1 MIVVR
6 SNNMSLSRIY
16 ASKLYLTSSRQ
27 GKIHAAIQNPLN
39 VELVQQISDYLD
51 TDAKEELAEAVESNE
66 AKEEATSKEA
76 EAPEGNV
83 FDGVEAPTSSGGSS
97 LGVGSHRSSPG
108 GSVPPMSSGGGDPF
122 EEFESTEPDAPAD
135 APSDDNAPAEAPS
148 EPSDDIEEAT
158 EITGVDEV
166 SDTNEVVLQSGVLKK
181 LLNSE
186 DDTSGV
192 ARVDIDDKETWVY
205 YEDKINLND
214 ILDEVISAIKNAKYD
229 MLKFSRLARTDNA
242 IVFDIKE

>member
-1 MIVVR
+1 
-6 SNNMSLSRIY
+6 MSLGRIY

-27 GKIHAAIQNPLN
+27 GKIHAAIQDPLN

-51 TDAKEELAEAVESNE
+51 ADAKEELSEAVKSNK
-66 AKEEATSKEA
+66 AKEETSFKEA
-76 EAPEGNV
+76 EAPKGNV
-83 FDGVEAPTSSGGSS
+83 FDDVDTSTSSESSSLGGGSHGSSSGGS
-97 LGVGSHRSSPG
+97 LSSMPD
-108 GSVPPMSSGGGDPF
+108 SSGDPF
-122 EEFESTEPDAPAD
+122 AEFESGASDTLTDAPSD
-135 APSDDNAPAEAPS
+135 APSDDNASPKAAS
-148 EPSDDIEEAT
+148 EPSTDIEEAT

-166 SDTNEVVLQSGVLKK
+166 SDTDEVVLQSGVLKK

-192 ARVDIDDKETWVY
+192 ARVDIDDKEAWVY
-205 YEDKINLND
+205 YEDKVNLND

-242 IVFDIKE
+242 IVFDVKE

>member
-1 MIVVR
+1 
-6 SNNMSLSRIY
+6 MSLSRIY

-27 GKIHAAIQNPLN
+27 GKIHAAIQDPLN

-51 TDAKEELAEAVESNE
+51 ADAKEELSEAVKSNK
-66 AKEEATSKEA
+66 AKEEPSAKEV
-76 EAPEGNV
+76 EAPKGNV
-83 FDGVEAPTSSGGSS
+83 FDDIDTPTSSGGSS
-97 LGVGSHRSSPG
+97 LGGGSHSG
-108 GSVPPMSSGGGDPF
+108 SSGGSPSPMPIDNSNPF
-122 EEFESTEPDAPAD
+122 AEFEGDESDAPTD
-135 APSDDNAPAEAPS
+135 VPSDDNAPPEEAS
-148 EPSDDIEEAT
+148 EPSTDIEQAT

-166 SDTNEVVLQSGVLKK
+166 SDTDEVVLQSGVLKK
-181 LLNSE
+181 LLNS
-186 DDTSGV
+186 DDSTSGV

-205 YEDKINLND
+205 YEDKVNLND

>member
-1 MIVVR
+1 
-6 SNNMSLSRIY
+6 MSLSRIY
-16 ASKLYLTSSRQ
+16 ASKIYLTSNRQ
-27 GKIHAAIQNPLN
+27 GKIHAAIQDPLN

-51 TDAKEELAEAVESNE
+51 ADAKEELAEAVESNE
-66 AKEEATSKEA
+66 AKEASSKEA

-83 FDGVEAPTSSGGSS
+83 FDGVEAPTSSGGPS
-97 LGVGSHRSSPG
+97 LGGGSHRSSSG
-108 GSVPPMSSGGGDPF
+108 DSISPMPSGGDPF
-122 EEFESTEPDAPAD
+122 EEFESGESDAPADTPAD
-135 APSDDNAPAEAPS
+135 APSDDNAPTETPS

-166 SDTNEVVLQSGVLKK
+166 SDTDEVVLQSGVLKK

-205 YEDKINLND
+205 YEDKVNLND

-242 IVFDIKE
+242 IVFDVKE

>member
-1 MIVVR
+1 
-6 SNNMSLSRIY
+6 MSLGRIY

-27 GKIHAAIQNPLN
+27 GRIHAAIQDPLN

-51 TDAKEELAEAVESNE
+51 ADAKEELSEAVKSNK
-66 AKEEATSKEA
+66 AKEEPSAKEA
-76 EAPEGNV
+76 EAPKGNV
-83 FDGVEAPTSSGGSS
+83 FDDVDTPTSSGGSS
-97 LGVGSHRSSPG
+97 LGSRSHSG
-108 GSVPPMSSGGGDPF
+108 SSGGGTSPMPSDSDNPF
-122 EEFESTEPDAPAD
+122 AEFESNESDAPTD
-135 APSDDNAPAEAPS
+135 ASSDDNPPPEEAS
-148 EPSDDIEEAT
+148 EPATDIEQAT

-166 SDTNEVVLQSGVLKK
+166 DDADEVVLQSGVLKK

-186 DDTSGV
+186 DNTSGV

>member
-1 MIVVR
+1 
-6 SNNMSLSRIY
+6 MSLGRIY
-16 ASKLYLTSSRQ
+16 ASKIYLTSNRQ
-27 GKIHAAIQNPLN
+27 GKIHAAIQDPLN

-51 TDAKEELAEAVESNE
+51 TDAKEELAEAVEFNE
-66 AKEEATSKEA
+66 AKEASSKEA

-83 FDGVEAPTSSGGSS
+83 FDGVEAPTSSGGPS
-97 LGVGSHRSSPG
+97 LGGGSHRSSSG
-108 GSVPPMSSGGGDPF
+108 GSIPPMPSGGGDPF
-122 EEFESTEPDAPAD
+122 EEFESDEPDAPDD

-148 EPSDDIEEAT
+148 EPPADIEEAT

-166 SDTNEVVLQSGVLKK
+166 SDTDEVVLQSGVLKK

-205 YEDKINLND
+205 YEDKVNLND

-242 IVFDIKE
+242 VVFDIKE